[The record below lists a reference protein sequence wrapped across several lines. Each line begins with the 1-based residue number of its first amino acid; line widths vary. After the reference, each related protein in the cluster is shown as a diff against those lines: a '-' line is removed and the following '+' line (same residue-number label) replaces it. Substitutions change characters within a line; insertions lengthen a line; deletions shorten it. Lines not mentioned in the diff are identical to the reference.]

1 MELGLRLD
9 IQQRQELI
17 LTPKLL
23 QAMKMLQLP
32 MLELDVYLRQEMQ
45 QNPML
50 EEIQEDPELADD
62 ETGVASDAVPT
73 DSDNGLDENSPDDRS
88 LEGFVDEWNDYYY
101 EGSDFSRNPDTQAR
115 RDYWE
120 STVTGS
126 TSMSHHL
133 LEQLSLTVDN
143 DQNQAIGEW
152 IIGEL
157 DERGYFLGSIEE
169 GAELLAVTP
178 ERIEEALKIVQT
190 LEPVGIGARDLREC
204 LLLQI
209 EDSHPDSESLRLLIG
224 EHLLLLDK
232 NQIPRIASAMDVSIE
247 EVQRLAGIVGT
258 LEPRPGRKF
267 SNENPRY
274 IVPDAT
280 ISMVDGSLV
289 VTVSYDRVPQLRIS
303 PYYRKLLTNKS
314 TPKHVK
320 EYVREKYR
328 AARALLQNIE
338 QRKSTI
344 QTVIEAI
351 FDVQE
356 HFIEKGDAALRPLT
370 LQQIADRIGLH
381 EATISRTTRGKYVD
395 TPQGLYELKHFFSSS
410 IKTDNGGSESA
421 RSVKSMISELV
432 RNEDKNR
439 PLSDQKLANL
449 LGSRGMNIARRT
461 VSKYRE
467 SLGILSSQ
475 LRREYNGDGESDEA

>member
-1 MELGLRLD
+1 MELGLKLVV
-9 IQQRQELI
+9 QQRQELI

-45 QNPML
+45 QNPVL
-50 EEIQEDPELADD
+50 EEIQENPDVVDD

-73 DSDNGLDENSPDDRS
+73 DSDNGPEENGIDDQS

-101 EGSDFSRNPDTQAR
+101 EGSDFSRNPDIQAR

-126 TSMSHHL
+126 TSLTHHL
-133 LEQLSLTVDN
+133 LEQLNLTVDN
-143 DQNQAIGEW
+143 DQDRTIGEW

-157 DERGYFLGSIEE
+157 DERGYFLGSFEE
-169 GAELLAVTP
+169 GAELLAETP
-178 ERIEEALKIVQT
+178 ERIEETLKIVQT
-190 LEPVGIGARDLREC
+190 FEPVGIGARDLREC

-209 EDSHPDSESLRLLIG
+209 EDSHPDSESLRILVG
-224 EHLLLLDK
+224 EHLLLLEK
-232 NQIPRIASAMDVSIE
+232 NQIPRIASVMDISVE
-247 EVQRLAGIVGT
+247 EVKRLAGVVGT

-267 SNENPRY
+267 SAENPHY

-280 ISMVDGSLV
+280 VSVVDGVLV
-289 VTVSYDRVPQLRIS
+289 VTVSYERVPQLRIS

-314 TPKHVK
+314 TPKNVK

-328 AARALLQNIE
+328 AAQALLQNIE

-351 FDVQE
+351 FDIQKD
-356 HFIEKGDAALRPLT
+356 FTEKGDAALRPLT
-370 LQQIADRIGLH
+370 LQQIADRVGMH

-410 IKTDNGGSESA
+410 IETDNGGPESA
-421 RSVKSMISELV
+421 RSVKSMILDLV
-432 RNEDKNR
+432 RNEDKSR
-439 PLSDQKLANL
+439 PLSDQKLADL
-449 LGSRGMNIARRT
+449 LTSRGMNIARRT

-475 LRREYNGDGESDEA
+475 LRREYNSDGESGEV